1 MDRIRIE
8 GGHPLNGEISVSG
21 SKNAALPQMVACLL
35 ASGTSTLRNVPDLR
49 DVQTMAEVLQ
59 SLGAEVE
66 FENGRVAINA
76 KGFANSEAPYDM
88 VRKMR
93 ASVYVLGPMLARLGQ
108 ARVSLPG
115 GCAIGAR
122 PIDLHLRGFEALGA
136 KISIEN
142 GYVIADARALKGA
155 EMTLEGPPWLL
166 GRRHLQRVDGGG
178 PDAGPDRDPGCGL

>member
-8 GGHPLNGEISVSG
+8 GGHRLSGEIAVSG

-35 ASGTSTLRNVPDLR
+35 ADGVSTLRNVPDLR
-49 DVQTMAEVLQ
+49 DIRTMADVLQ
-59 SLGAEVE
+59 FLGATVE
-66 FENGRVAINA
+66 LEDGRARIDA
-76 KGFANSEAPYDM
+76 RGFSVFEAPYDM

-115 GCAIGAR
+115 GCAIGPR

-136 KISIEN
+136 KIELTEGLHQRRRTRHERRRAQS
-142 GYVIADARALKGA
+142 GCGRMARR
-155 EMTLEGPPWLL
+155 L
-166 GRRHLQRVDGGG
+166 GRRSTS
-178 PDAGPDRDPGCGL
+178 